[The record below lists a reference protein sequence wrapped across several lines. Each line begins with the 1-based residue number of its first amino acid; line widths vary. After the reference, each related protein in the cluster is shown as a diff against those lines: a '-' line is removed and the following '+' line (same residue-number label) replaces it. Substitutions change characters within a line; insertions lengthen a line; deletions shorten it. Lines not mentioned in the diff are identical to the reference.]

1 MHPHTSY
8 NPERDVT
15 PAFLKTGGQWIEE
28 RADSEVFVVL
38 RYLRA
43 GGAKDYAF
51 IRSAADFDALVACVL
66 DGTDIVVF
74 RDPQLPLRGRVTPE
88 FLAGA
93 MDHVRDDEEYMFI
106 RMRPESYRSADD
118 LRRFGEMGESHSA
131 LARDLED
138 EIGEEVA
145 FGICPRFIDA
155 DHDRMISASK
165 GGIDG
170 AR

>member
-1 MHPHTSY
+1 MHPHTTY

-15 PAFLKTGGQWIEE
+15 PAFLETVGQWIEE
-28 RADSEVFVVL
+28 SASSDVFVVL

-43 GGAKDYAF
+43 AGAKDYAF
-51 IRSAADFDALVACVL
+51 ITSRADFAALIASVP

-74 RDPQLPLRGRVTPE
+74 RDPQLPLRGKVTPE
-88 FLAGA
+88 FLARA
-93 MDHVRDDEEYMFI
+93 MNHLSDGEEYMLV
-106 RMRPESYRSADD
+106 RMSPDSHLPAGD
-118 LRRFGEMGESHSA
+118 LRRFGEMGGSHA
-131 LARDLED
+131 ELTQVLED
-138 EIGEEVA
+138 EIDEEIA
-145 FGICPRFIDA
+145 LGICPRFIEA